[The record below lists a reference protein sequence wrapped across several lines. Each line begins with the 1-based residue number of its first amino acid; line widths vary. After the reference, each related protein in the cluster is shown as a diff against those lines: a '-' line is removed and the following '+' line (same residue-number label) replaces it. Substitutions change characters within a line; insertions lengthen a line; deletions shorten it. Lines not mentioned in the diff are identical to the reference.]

1 MQALLE
7 AAGGAEI
14 VRRTVGAILAGIPA
28 AHAAAASGDLAAFV
42 AASGFEG
49 PVIDYRRSIGQ
60 FGAASAV
67 AAVLAHRMVLAGAVP
82 GPLAGGAEV
91 PLGGRGVLLL
101 GLGHF
106 SSATMVAP
114 P

>member
-1 MQALLE
+1 M
-7 AAGGAEI
+7 
-14 VRRTVGAILAGIPA
+14 RSTVGAILAGIPA

-67 AAVLAHRMVLAGAVP
+67 AAVLAHRMVLAQSVP
-82 GPLAGGAEV
+82 AAIAGGAEV
-91 PLGGRGVLLL
+91 SLAGRGVLLL
-101 GLGHF
+101 GLGTS
-106 SSATMVAP
+106 SSAVLVGP